1 MKRKFFYRKSAITKL
16 AKIKNTVDALIR
28 RSGGQLDEDYKMD
41 ATTMAEFARIS
52 NDLVDGDDI
61 ANIDS
66 LYKQAEDNASYVY
79 NDLLVGDIGC
89 EKDPN
94 ARLSANLK
102 ANEKERRSYPEEI
115 FTPLLGRGYGLT
127 QTSLQECGIDEILN
141 ETSECVPKQ
150 IIPKCKEKETLVAGR
165 LCVDM
170 GITVVNKEILI

>member
-141 ETSECVPKQ
+141 ETSECVHKQ

-165 LCVDM
+165 FV
-170 GITVVNKEILI
+170 